1 MNPMKIIMPLG
12 VILAVIV
19 HFKAKAEPLDSIH
32 QPQETP
38 QFLSVVVTR

>member
-1 MNPMKIIMPLG
+1 MNLMKIIMPLG

-19 HFKAKAEPLDSIH
+19 HFKTKAETLDSIH

-38 QFLSVVVTR
+38 QFLSVQLTR